1 MYVSSLSF
9 VYHCFSIANIDTV
22 NGEWLQLE
30 DFSGK
35 FHDFTEEIFHQLPL
49 FGYCEQ
55 VFIPWKKRVLEA
67 NEIINLRTNG
77 FLRIV
82 DNL

>member
-30 DFSGK
+30 DFSGNFMILLRK
-35 FHDFTEEIFHQLPL
+35 FSINYLSLDIVNNFLFHGRNVSLKQMRSLTLEQTDF
-49 FGYCEQ
+49 
-55 VFIPWKKRVLEA
+55 
-67 NEIINLRTNG
+67 
-77 FLRIV
+77 
-82 DNL
+82 

>member
-1 MYVSSLSF
+1 MYVSILSF

-35 FHDFTEEIFHQLPL
+35 FHDFTEEIFLWIL
-49 FGYCEQ
+49 
-55 VFIPWKKRVLEA
+55 
-67 NEIINLRTNG
+67 
-77 FLRIV
+77 
-82 DNL
+82 